1 MSSSLLIILL
11 VVVWLFVLAPM
22 LIRSRNPI
30 RRTGEA
36 LAQTR
41 TLYSGGSGRL
51 VPSRGPAAADPDQ
64 AEAED
69 SHFGLPSGAGATDAE
84 LLDTENWE
92 YLLEQTLRREAA
104 GRRGEAVRRAME
116 ERRNSVSGAD
126 TASEEIT
133 TEIPA
138 VVVSDDDEAA
148 EAVASVDERTAS
160 TVAAKIGSVEDR
172 TSEVRTADIRTET
185 ESERH
190 TPAAH
195 SPTSDAPTTS
205 NREAAESVR
214 PEVVDGELLERPATR
229 PAAEHTEVADH
240 DEDAAGIDAEAV
252 HLHRGRRRHS
262 EPEVEL
268 TDADL
273 NFAERRR
280 GRGAYDPMADRKAA
294 EQRAHARQRT
304 ALMLVGLAAIAV
316 ITALF
321 TVPAVWWFAG
331 GAVLLL
337 GAYLTYLR
345 RQVRLEESLRR
356 RRVERMRRARLGV
369 ESRED
374 DELSVVPPRL
384 RRPGAVVLETDDE
397 DPAFDVLDTF
407 DRDLDGDPGHHDG
420 RPTHREPLRRAV
432 G

>member
-30 RRTGEA
+30 RRTGDA

-51 VPSRGPAAADPDQ
+51 VPSRGRAAADPVQ
-64 AEAED
+64 AEDED
-69 SHFGLPSGAGATDAE
+69 SLFGLPSGAGATDAE
-84 LLDTENWE
+84 LLDTETWE
-92 YLLEQTLRREAA
+92 HLLEQTLRREAA

-116 ERRNSVSGAD
+116 ERLAAVAGDPA
-126 TASEEIT
+126 AEEVT
-133 TEIPA
+133 SEIPA
-138 VVVSDDDEAA
+138 VPVVDEHDPAR
-148 EAVASVDERTAS
+148 AVAGVDERSAS
-160 TVAAKIGSVEDR
+160 AVGARVGDLRSNGVGAAA
-172 TSEVRTADIRTET
+172 ADSDVSGAEADDET
-185 ESERH
+185 R
-190 TPAAH
+190 
-195 SPTSDAPTTS
+195 
-205 NREAAESVR
+205 R
-214 PEVVDGELLERPATR
+214 PVVVDGELVETTAGGRT
-229 PAAEHTEVADH
+229 AARTDH
-240 DEDAAGIDAEAV
+240 AEDAAGIDEEAV
-252 HLHRGRRRHS
+252 LTHRGRRRPA

-273 NFAERRR
+273 SFAERRR
-280 GRGAYDPMADRKAA
+280 GRGAYDPMADREAA

-304 ALMLVGLAAIAV
+304 VLILVALSVVTVIAA
-316 ITALF
+316 LL

-331 GAVLLL
+331 GSVLLL
-337 GAYLTYLR
+337 AAYLTYLR
-345 RQVRLEESLRR
+345 RQVKLEESLRR

-384 RRPGAVVLETDDE
+384 RRPGAVVLEIDDE

-407 DRDLDGDPGHHDG
+407 DDHLDSDPGHHD
-420 RPTHREPLRRAV
+420 HRRRQHAPLRRAV

>member
-30 RRTGEA
+30 RRTGDA

-51 VPSRGPAAADPDQ
+51 VPSRGRAAVDPVRVESD
-64 AEAED
+64 D
-69 SHFGLPSGAGATDAE
+69 SLFGLPSGAGATDAE
-84 LLDTENWE
+84 LLDMDTWE
-92 YLLEQTLRREAA
+92 HLLEQTLRRESV
-104 GRRGEAVRRAME
+104 GKRGEAVRRAME
-116 ERRNSVSGAD
+116 ERRDSAFGSASGDDSAPGRGPAED
-126 TASEEIT
+126 GATPEEIT

-138 VVVSDDDEAA
+138 VVVAA
-148 EAVASVDERTAS
+148 GVGAVDAGAVDAGQAE
-160 TVAAKIGSVEDR
+160 G
-172 TSEVRTADIRTET
+172 
-185 ESERH
+185 
-190 TPAAH
+190 
-195 SPTSDAPTTS
+195 
-205 NREAAESVR
+205 NRR
-214 PEVVDGELLERPATR
+214 PEVVDGELVERTPDRFSAR
-229 PAAEHTEVADH
+229 DDH
-240 DEDAAGIDAEAV
+240 AEDAAGIDAEAV
-252 HLHRGRRRHS
+252 HVHRGRRRPA

-273 NFAERRR
+273 DFAERRR
-280 GRGAYDPMADRKAA
+280 GRGAYDPMADREAA
-294 EQRAHARQRT
+294 EERAHARQRT
-304 ALMLVGLAAIAV
+304 ALILAGLSVVAV
-316 ITALF
+316 IAALL

-337 GAYLTYLR
+337 ASYLTYLR
-345 RQVRLEESLRR
+345 RQVRLEDSLRR

-384 RRPGAVVLETDDE
+384 RRPGAVVLEVDDE
-397 DPAFDVLDTF
+397 DPAFDMLDTF
-407 DRDLDGDPGHHDG
+407 EHDRGTGPGRNGQRHDQRPG
-420 RPTHREPLRRAV
+420 RHDQRAAHQDRRTAHRDPLRRAV

>member
-30 RRTGEA
+30 RRTGDA

-51 VPSRGPAAADPDQ
+51 VPSRGRAAADPVQ
-64 AEAED
+64 AEDED
-69 SHFGLPSGAGATDAE
+69 SLFGLPSGAGATDAE
-84 LLDTENWE
+84 LLDAETWE
-92 YLLEQTLRREAA
+92 HLLEQTLRREAA

-116 ERRNSVSGAD
+116 ERRAAVAGDPA
-126 TASEEIT
+126 AEEVT
-133 TEIPA
+133 SEIPA
-138 VVVSDDDEAA
+138 VPVVDEHDPAR
-148 EAVASVDERTAS
+148 AVAGVDERSAS
-160 TVAAKIGSVEDR
+160 AVGARVGDLRSNGVGAAA
-172 TSEVRTADIRTET
+172 ADSDVSGAEADDET
-185 ESERH
+185 R
-190 TPAAH
+190 
-195 SPTSDAPTTS
+195 
-205 NREAAESVR
+205 R
-214 PEVVDGELLERPATR
+214 PMVVDGELVEGT
-229 PAAEHTEVADH
+229 AAGRTAARTDH
-240 DEDAAGIDAEAV
+240 AEDAAGIDEEAV
-252 HLHRGRRRHS
+252 LTHRGRRRPA

-273 NFAERRR
+273 SFAERRR
-280 GRGAYDPMADRKAA
+280 GRGAYDPMADREAA

-304 ALMLVGLAAIAV
+304 ALILVALSVVTVIAA
-316 ITALF
+316 LL

-331 GAVLLL
+331 GSVLLL
-337 GAYLTYLR
+337 AAYLTYLR
-345 RQVRLEESLRR
+345 RQVKLEESLRR

-384 RRPGAVVLETDDE
+384 RRPGAVVLEIDDE

-407 DRDLDGDPGHHDG
+407 DDHLDSDPGHHE
-420 RPTHREPLRRAV
+420 HRRRQHAPLRRAV

>member
-30 RRTGEA
+30 RRTGDA

-51 VPSRGPAAADPDQ
+51 VPSRGRAAGSDPAQLD
-64 AEAED
+64 AED
-69 SHFGLPSGAGATDAE
+69 SIFGLPTGVGATDAE
-84 LLDTENWE
+84 LLDTETWE
-92 YLLEQTLRREAA
+92 HLLEQTLRREVA

-116 ERRNSVSGAD
+116 ERQAASSVGEQSA
-126 TASEEIT
+126 EEIT

-138 VVVSDDDEAA
+138 VVVADDAGSVHAVSSDDA
-148 EAVASVDERTAS
+148 RTAS
-160 TVAAKIGSVEDR
+160 AVAAETTVAGGEGSG
-172 TSEVRTADIRTET
+172 TAGRVDDSR
-185 ESERH
+185 
-190 TPAAH
+190 
-195 SPTSDAPTTS
+195 
-205 NREAAESVR
+205 R
-214 PEVVDGELLERPATR
+214 PVVVDGELVERPAGAR
-229 PAAEHTEVADH
+229 GDAGSVHA
-240 DEDAAGIDAEAV
+240 EDAAGIDEEAV
-252 HLHRGRRRHS
+252 LVHRGRRRHA

-273 NFAERRR
+273 VFAERRR
-280 GRGAYDPMADRKAA
+280 GRGAYDPMADREAA
-294 EQRAHARQRT
+294 EHRAHARQRT
-304 ALMLVGLAAIAV
+304 ALMLVGLSVVAV
-316 ITALF
+316 IAALL
-321 TVPAVWWFAG
+321 TTSAVWWFAG

-337 GAYLTYLR
+337 TAYLTYLR

-384 RRPGAVVLETDDE
+384 RRPGAVVLEVDDE
-397 DPAFDVLDTF
+397 DPAFDVLDSY
-407 DRDLDGDPGHHDG
+407 DRDLDTDPGHHDY
-420 RPTHREPLRRAV
+420 RHHREPLRRAV

>member
-30 RRTGEA
+30 RRTGDA

-51 VPSRGPAAADPDQ
+51 VPSRGRASGDPVRVESD
-64 AEAED
+64 E
-69 SHFGLPSGAGATDAE
+69 SLFGLPSGAGATDAE
-84 LLDTENWE
+84 LLDTDTWE
-92 YLLEQTLRREAA
+92 HLLEQTLRREAA
-104 GRRGEAVRRAME
+104 GRRGDAVRRVME
-116 ERRNSVSGAD
+116 ERQHSEFGHAGSGDDA
-126 TASEEIT
+126 AAEEVT

-138 VVVSDDDEAA
+138 VVVAA
-148 EAVASVDERTAS
+148 DAVAATSVGAATGTDSSA
-160 TVAAKIGSVEDR
+160 VAAGVGSVE
-172 TSEVRTADIRTET
+172 
-185 ESERH
+185 ESR
-190 TPAAH
+190 
-195 SPTSDAPTTS
+195 
-205 NREAAESVR
+205 R
-214 PEVVDGELLERPATR
+214 PNVVDGELVETPEGDRTSAR
-229 PAAEHTEVADH
+229 ADH
-240 DEDAAGIDAEAV
+240 AEDAAGIDAEAV
-252 HLHRGRRRHS
+252 LVHRGRRRPA

-273 NFAERRR
+273 DFAERRR
-280 GRGAYDPMADRKAA
+280 GRGAYDPMADRQAA

-304 ALMLVGLAAIAV
+304 ALILVALAVVAV
-316 ITALF
+316 VAALL

-337 GAYLTYLR
+337 SSYLTYLR

-384 RRPGAVVLETDDE
+384 RRPGAVVLEVDDE
-397 DPAFDVLDTF
+397 DPAFDMLDSF
-407 DRDLDGDPGHHDG
+407 DREQDSDPGRHQHGAG
-420 RPTHREPLRRAV
+420 RRTAHREPLRRAV

>member
-30 RRTGEA
+30 RRTGDA

-51 VPSRGPAAADPDQ
+51 VPSRGRAAADPVQ
-64 AEAED
+64 VEVED
-69 SHFGLPSGAGATDAE
+69 SLFGLPTGSGATDAE
-84 LLDTENWE
+84 LLDTETWE
-92 YLLEQTLRREAA
+92 HLLEQTLRREAA

-116 ERRNSVSGAD
+116 ERRSAASHGD
-126 TASEEIT
+126 RASEEVT

-138 VVVSDDDEAA
+138 VVVSEDEEAA

-160 TVAAKIGSVEDR
+160 AVA
-172 TSEVRTADIRTET
+172 TEVRTADVRSAGVRTVAGAGIVEDLET
-185 ESERH
+185 
-190 TPAAH
+190 
-195 SPTSDAPTTS
+195 
-205 NREAAESVR
+205 AESAR
-214 PEVVDGELLERPATR
+214 PEVVDGELLERPAAR
-229 PAAEHTEVADH
+229 PAAAHAEHE
-240 DEDAAGIDAEAV
+240 EDAAGIDAEAV
-252 HLHRGRRRHS
+252 HLHRGRRRAA

-273 NFAERRR
+273 DFAERRR
-280 GRGAYDPMADRKAA
+280 GRGAYDPMADRQAA

-304 ALMLVGLAAIAV
+304 ALILVGLSVVAV
-316 ITALF
+316 IAALL

-331 GAVLLL
+331 GTVMLLA
-337 GAYLTYLR
+337 AYLTYLR

-356 RRVERMRRARLGV
+356 RRIERMRRARLGV

-384 RRPGAVVLETDDE
+384 RRPGAVVLEIDDE

-407 DRDLDGDPGHHDG
+407 DRDLDAGPGHHD
-420 RPTHREPLRRAV
+420 RQQPHREPLRRAV

>member
-30 RRTGEA
+30 RRTGDA

-51 VPSRGPAAADPDQ
+51 VPSRGRAAADPVQ
-64 AEAED
+64 AEPEE
-69 SHFGLPSGAGATDAE
+69 SLFGLPSGSGATDAE
-84 LLDTENWE
+84 LLDTETWGH
-92 YLLEQTLRREAA
+92 LLEQTLRREAA

-116 ERRNSVSGAD
+116 ERRSAASAGD
-126 TASEEIT
+126 QASEEVT
-133 TEIPA
+133 AEIPA
-138 VVVSDDDEAA
+138 VVESGEREAA
-148 EAVASVDERTAS
+148 EAVAAVDERTAS
-160 TVAAKIGSVEDR
+160 TVAAEVEAD
-172 TSEVRTADIRTET
+172 TADP
-185 ESERH
+185 ER
-190 TPAAH
+190 PQ
-195 SPTSDAPTTS
+195 
-205 NREAAESVR
+205 
-214 PEVVDGELLERPATR
+214 VVDGELLERPAAR
-229 PAAEHTEVADH
+229 PAEAEH

-252 HLHRGRRRHS
+252 RLHRGRRRAA

-273 NFAERRR
+273 DFAERRR
-280 GRGAYDPMADRKAA
+280 GRGAYDPMADREAA

-304 ALMLVGLAAIAV
+304 ALILVGLSV
-316 ITALF
+316 VSVVVALL

-337 GAYLTYLR
+337 AAYLTYLR

-356 RRVERMRRARLGV
+356 RRIERMRRARLGV

-384 RRPGAVVLETDDE
+384 RRPGAVVLEIDDE
-397 DPAFDVLDTF
+397 DPAFDVLDTY
-407 DRDLDGDPGHHDG
+407 DRDLDSGPDRHD
-420 RPTHREPLRRAV
+420 RRQPHREPLRRAV

>member
-30 RRTGEA
+30 RRTGDA

-51 VPSRGPAAADPDQ
+51 VPSRGRAAADPVQ
-64 AEAED
+64 AEDED
-69 SHFGLPSGAGATDAE
+69 SLFGLPSGAGATDAE
-84 LLDTENWE
+84 LLDTETWE
-92 YLLEQTLRREAA
+92 HLLEQTLRREAA

-116 ERRNSVSGAD
+116 ERRAAVAGDPA
-126 TASEEIT
+126 AEEVT
-133 TEIPA
+133 SEIPA
-138 VVVSDDDEAA
+138 VPGVDEHDPAR
-148 EAVASVDERTAS
+148 AVAGVDERSAS
-160 TVAAKIGSVEDR
+160 AVGARVGDLRSGGGAASGVGAAA
-172 TSEVRTADIRTET
+172 AD
-185 ESERH
+185 
-190 TPAAH
+190 
-195 SPTSDAPTTS
+195 SDVSGA
-205 NREAAESVR
+205 EADDEIPQAV
-214 PEVVDGELLERPATR
+214 VVDGELVEGTAGERT
-229 PAAEHTEVADH
+229 AARTDH
-240 DEDAAGIDAEAV
+240 AEDAAGIDEEAV
-252 HLHRGRRRHS
+252 LTHRGRRRPA

-273 NFAERRR
+273 SFAERRR
-280 GRGAYDPMADRKAA
+280 GRGAYDPMADREAA

-304 ALMLVGLAAIAV
+304 ALILVALSVVTVIAA
-316 ITALF
+316 LL

-331 GAVLLL
+331 GSVLLL
-337 GAYLTYLR
+337 AAYLTYLR
-345 RQVRLEESLRR
+345 RQVKLEESLRR

-384 RRPGAVVLETDDE
+384 RRPGAVVLEIDDE

-407 DRDLDGDPGHHDG
+407 DDHLDSDPGHHD
-420 RPTHREPLRRAV
+420 HRRRQHAPLRRAV

>member
-30 RRTGEA
+30 RRTGDA

-51 VPSRGPAAADPDQ
+51 VPSRGRAAADPVQ
-64 AEAED
+64 AEPEE
-69 SHFGLPSGAGATDAE
+69 SLFGLPSGSGATDAE
-84 LLDTENWE
+84 LLDTETWGH
-92 YLLEQTLRREAA
+92 LLEQTLRREAA

-116 ERRNSVSGAD
+116 ERRSAASAGD
-126 TASEEIT
+126 QASEEIT
-133 TEIPA
+133 AEIPA
-138 VVVSDDDEAA
+138 VVESGEREAA
-148 EAVASVDERTAS
+148 EAVAAVDERTAS
-160 TVAAKIGSVEDR
+160 TVAAEVEAD
-172 TSEVRTADIRTET
+172 TADP
-185 ESERH
+185 ER
-190 TPAAH
+190 PQ
-195 SPTSDAPTTS
+195 
-205 NREAAESVR
+205 
-214 PEVVDGELLERPATR
+214 VVDGELLERPAAR
-229 PAAEHTEVADH
+229 PAEAEH

-252 HLHRGRRRHS
+252 RLHRGRRRAA

-273 NFAERRR
+273 DFAERRR
-280 GRGAYDPMADRKAA
+280 GRGAYDPMADREAA

-304 ALMLVGLAAIAV
+304 ALILVGLSV
-316 ITALF
+316 VSVVVALL

-337 GAYLTYLR
+337 AAYLTYLR
-345 RQVRLEESLRR
+345 RQVRLEERLRR
-356 RRVERMRRARLGV
+356 RRIERMRRARLGV

-384 RRPGAVVLETDDE
+384 RRPGAVVLEIDDE
-397 DPAFDVLDTF
+397 DPAFDVLDTY
-407 DRDLDGDPGHHDG
+407 DRDLDSGPDRHD
-420 RPTHREPLRRAV
+420 RRQPHREPLRRAV

>member
-30 RRTGEA
+30 RRTGDA

-51 VPSRGPAAADPDQ
+51 VPSRGRAAADPVQ
-64 AEAED
+64 AEDED
-69 SHFGLPSGAGATDAE
+69 SLFGLPSGAGATDAE
-84 LLDTENWE
+84 LLDTETWE
-92 YLLEQTLRREAA
+92 HLLEQTLRREAA

-116 ERRNSVSGAD
+116 ERRAAVAGDPA
-126 TASEEIT
+126 AEEVT
-133 TEIPA
+133 SEIPA
-138 VVVSDDDEAA
+138 ITVADEQDPVR
-148 EAVASVDERTAS
+148 AVASVDERSAS
-160 TVAAKIGSVEDR
+160 AVGARVGDLRSGGGAASGVGAAAADSDVSGAVADDEM
-172 TSEVRTADIRTET
+172 
-185 ESERH
+185 RH
-190 TPAAH
+190 A
-195 SPTSDAPTTS
+195 
-205 NREAAESVR
+205 V
-214 PEVVDGELLERPATR
+214 VVDGELVEGTAGERT
-229 PAAEHTEVADH
+229 AARTDH
-240 DEDAAGIDAEAV
+240 AEDAAGIDEEAV
-252 HLHRGRRRHS
+252 LTHRGRRRPA

-273 NFAERRR
+273 SFAERRR
-280 GRGAYDPMADRKAA
+280 GRGAYDPMADREAA

-304 ALMLVGLAAIAV
+304 ALILVALSVVTVIAA
-316 ITALF
+316 LL

-331 GAVLLL
+331 GSALLL
-337 GAYLTYLR
+337 AAYLTYLR
-345 RQVRLEESLRR
+345 RQVKLEESLRR

-384 RRPGAVVLETDDE
+384 RRPGAVVLEIDDE

-407 DRDLDGDPGHHDG
+407 DDHLDSDPGHHD
-420 RPTHREPLRRAV
+420 HRRRQHVPLRRAV

>member
-30 RRTGEA
+30 RRTGDA

-41 TLYSGGSGRL
+41 TLYSGGSGQL
-51 VPSRGPAAADPDQ
+51 VPSRGRAAADPVQ
-64 AEAED
+64 AEDED
-69 SHFGLPSGAGATDAE
+69 SLFGLPSGAGATDAE
-84 LLDTENWE
+84 LLDTETWE
-92 YLLEQTLRREAA
+92 HLLEQTLRREAA

-116 ERRNSVSGAD
+116 ERLAAVAGDPA
-126 TASEEIT
+126 AEEVT
-133 TEIPA
+133 SEIPA
-138 VVVSDDDEAA
+138 VPVVDEHDPAR
-148 EAVASVDERTAS
+148 AVAGVDERSAS
-160 TVAAKIGSVEDR
+160 AVGARVGDLRSNGVGAAA
-172 TSEVRTADIRTET
+172 ADSDVSGAEADDET
-185 ESERH
+185 R
-190 TPAAH
+190 
-195 SPTSDAPTTS
+195 
-205 NREAAESVR
+205 R
-214 PEVVDGELLERPATR
+214 PVVVDGELVEGTAGGRT
-229 PAAEHTEVADH
+229 AARTDH
-240 DEDAAGIDAEAV
+240 AEDAAGIDEEAV
-252 HLHRGRRRHS
+252 LTHRGRRRPA

-273 NFAERRR
+273 SFAERRR
-280 GRGAYDPMADRKAA
+280 GRGAYDPMADREAA

-304 ALMLVGLAAIAV
+304 ALILVALSVVTVIAA
-316 ITALF
+316 LL

-331 GAVLLL
+331 GSVLLL
-337 GAYLTYLR
+337 AAYLTYLR
-345 RQVRLEESLRR
+345 RQVKLEESLRR

-384 RRPGAVVLETDDE
+384 RRPGAVVLEIDDE

-407 DRDLDGDPGHHDG
+407 DDHLDSDPGHHD
-420 RPTHREPLRRAV
+420 HRRRQHAPLRRAV

>member
-51 VPSRGPAAADPDQ
+51 VPKRGAPAADPAQ
-64 AEAED
+64 VETGQ
-69 SHFGLPSGAGATDAE
+69 SVFGLPTGTGATDAE
-84 LLDTENWE
+84 LLDTETWE
-92 YLLEQTLRREAA
+92 HQLEQTLRRETA

-116 ERRNSVSGAD
+116 ERRHAASGGDSA
-126 TASEEIT
+126 AEEIT
-133 TEIPA
+133 TEIPP
-138 VVVSDDDEAA
+138 VVVVDDKADEAA
-148 EAVASVDERTAS
+148 ARTDGRVDQAGRTEHAKAEAEAGDEAADGRERVDAG
-160 TVAAKIGSVEDR
+160 ASVED
-172 TSEVRTADIRTET
+172 
-185 ESERH
+185 
-190 TPAAH
+190 
-195 SPTSDAPTTS
+195 
-205 NREAAESVR
+205 ESVDHTDG
-214 PEVVDGELLERPATR
+214 PVVVDGELVERSSGARGLQPNVN
-229 PAAEHTEVADH
+229 AEHA
-240 DEDAAGIDAEAV
+240 EDAAGIDEEAALV
-252 HLHRGRRRHS
+252 HRGRRRTV

-273 NFAERRR
+273 DFAERRR
-280 GRGAYDPMADRKAA
+280 GRGAYDPMADRVAA

-304 ALMLVGLAAIAV
+304 ALILLGLSLVAVFAAV
-316 ITALF
+316 L

-331 GAVLLL
+331 GTVLLL
-337 GAYLTYLR
+337 AAYLTYLR
-345 RQVRLEESLRR
+345 RQVRLEDSLRR

-384 RRPGAVVLETDDE
+384 RRPGAVVLEIDDE
-397 DPAFDVLDTF
+397 DPAFDMLDTY
-407 DRDLDGDPGHHDG
+407 DRDLDTDPGHHDR
-420 RPTHREPLRRAV
+420 RPAHREPLRRAV

>member
-30 RRTGEA
+30 RRTGDA

-51 VPSRGPAAADPDQ
+51 VPSRGRAAADPVQ
-64 AEAED
+64 AEPEE
-69 SHFGLPSGAGATDAE
+69 SLFGLPSGSGATDAE
-84 LLDTENWE
+84 LLDTETWGH
-92 YLLEQTLRREAA
+92 LLEQTLRREAA

-116 ERRNSVSGAD
+116 ERRSAASAGD
-126 TASEEIT
+126 QASEEIT
-133 TEIPA
+133 AEIPA
-138 VVVSDDDEAA
+138 VVESGEREAA
-148 EAVASVDERTAS
+148 EAVAAVDERTAS
-160 TVAAKIGSVEDR
+160 TVAAEVEAD
-172 TSEVRTADIRTET
+172 TADP
-185 ESERH
+185 ER
-190 TPAAH
+190 P
-195 SPTSDAPTTS
+195 P
-205 NREAAESVR
+205 
-214 PEVVDGELLERPATR
+214 VVDGELLERPAAR
-229 PAAEHTEVADH
+229 PAEAEH

-252 HLHRGRRRHS
+252 RLHRGRRRAA

-273 NFAERRR
+273 DFAERRR
-280 GRGAYDPMADRKAA
+280 GRGAYDPMADREAA

-304 ALMLVGLAAIAV
+304 ALILVGLSV
-316 ITALF
+316 VSVVVALL

-337 GAYLTYLR
+337 AAYLTYLR

-356 RRVERMRRARLGV
+356 RRIERMRRARLGV

-384 RRPGAVVLETDDE
+384 RRPGAVVLEIDDE
-397 DPAFDVLDTF
+397 DPAFDVLDTY
-407 DRDLDGDPGHHDG
+407 DRDLDSGPDRHD
-420 RPTHREPLRRAV
+420 RRQPHREPLRRAV

>member
-30 RRTGEA
+30 RRTGDA
-36 LAQTR
+36 LAETR

-51 VPSRGPAAADPDQ
+51 VPSRGRASADPIRV
-64 AEAED
+64 ESEE
-69 SHFGLPSGAGATDAE
+69 SLFGLPSGAGATDAE
-84 LLDTENWE
+84 LLDTDTWE
-92 YLLEQTLRREAA
+92 HLLEQTLRREAA
-104 GRRGEAVRRAME
+104 GRRGEAVRQVME
-116 ERRNSVSGAD
+116 ERRYPGAGHAGSAD
-126 TASEEIT
+126 DPAAEEVT

-138 VVVSDDDEAA
+138 VVVADGAESTRTVGTVTVDSDAA
-148 EAVASVDERTAS
+148 F
-160 TVAAKIGSVEDR
+160 AAGDGSGVGSVE
-172 TSEVRTADIRTET
+172 EIR
-185 ESERH
+185 
-190 TPAAH
+190 
-195 SPTSDAPTTS
+195 
-205 NREAAESVR
+205 R
-214 PEVVDGELLERPATR
+214 PNVVDGELVETPAGDRTTR
-229 PAAEHTEVADH
+229 ADH
-240 DEDAAGIDAEAV
+240 AEDAAGIDAEAV
-252 HLHRGRRRHS
+252 LVHRGRRRHA

-273 NFAERRR
+273 DFAERRR
-280 GRGAYDPMADRKAA
+280 GRGAYDPMADRQAA

-304 ALMLVGLAAIAV
+304 AIILVALAVVAV
-316 ITALF
+316 VAALL

-337 GAYLTYLR
+337 ASYLTYLR

-384 RRPGAVVLETDDE
+384 RRPGAVVLEVDDE
-397 DPAFDVLDTF
+397 DPAFDMLDTV
-407 DRDLDGDPGHHDG
+407 DREQDTDPGRQQRG
-420 RPTHREPLRRAV
+420 PGQRTAHREPLRRAV

>member
-30 RRTGEA
+30 RRTGDA

-51 VPSRGPAAADPDQ
+51 VPSRGRAATDPVQ
-64 AEAED
+64 VEAEE
-69 SHFGLPSGAGATDAE
+69 SLFGLPSGAGSTDAE
-84 LLDTENWE
+84 LLDTETWE
-92 YLLEQTLRREAA
+92 HLLEQTLRREAA

-116 ERRNSVSGAD
+116 ERRTAVSGGDVA
-126 TASEEIT
+126 AEEIT
-133 TEIPA
+133 TEIP
-138 VVVSDDDEAA
+138 VIVVSDDEAVVREATPAAGAAA
-148 EAVASVDERTAS
+148 EA
-160 TVAAKIGSVEDR
+160 GQ
-172 TSEVRTADIRTET
+172 
-185 ESERH
+185 
-190 TPAAH
+190 
-195 SPTSDAPTTS
+195 
-205 NREAAESVR
+205 
-214 PEVVDGELLERPATR
+214 PEVVDGELVERPARR
-229 PAAEHTEVADH
+229 PAEADADH

-273 NFAERRR
+273 DFAERRR
-280 GRGAYDPMADRKAA
+280 GRGAYDPMADRQAA

-304 ALMLVGLAAIAV
+304 ALILVGLSVVAVFAA
-316 ITALF
+316 LL
-321 TVPAVWWFAG
+321 TVPAMWWFAG

-337 GAYLTYLR
+337 TAYLTYLR

-384 RRPGAVVLETDDE
+384 RRPGAVVLEIDDE
-397 DPAFDVLDTF
+397 DPAFDM
-407 DRDLDGDPGHHDG
+407 LDGYDERVGSDPGHRDH
-420 RPTHREPLRRAV
+420 RSSRREPLRRAV

>member
-30 RRTGEA
+30 RRTGDA

-51 VPSRGPAAADPDQ
+51 VPSRGRASGDPVRV
-64 AEAED
+64 ESEETL
-69 SHFGLPSGAGATDAE
+69 FGLPSGSGATDAE
-84 LLDTENWE
+84 LLDTDTWGH
-92 YLLEQTLRREAA
+92 LLEQTLRREAA
-104 GRRGEAVRRAME
+104 GRRGEAVRRVME
-116 ERRNSVSGAD
+116 ERRNPGTGHPGSGDAASGDD
-126 TASEEIT
+126 TTAEEVT

-138 VVVSDDDEAA
+138 VVVADRSGTAA
-148 EAVASVDERTAS
+148 SAGVGATHVATGGAAVVGQVDETR
-160 TVAAKIGSVEDR
+160 
-172 TSEVRTADIRTET
+172 
-185 ESERH
+185 
-190 TPAAH
+190 
-195 SPTSDAPTTS
+195 
-205 NREAAESVR
+205 R
-214 PEVVDGELLERPATR
+214 PNVVDGELVETPAGERTSSR
-229 PAAEHTEVADH
+229 ADH
-240 DEDAAGIDAEAV
+240 AEDAAGIDAEAV
-252 HLHRGRRRHS
+252 LVHRGRRRPA

-273 NFAERRR
+273 DFAERRR
-280 GRGAYDPMADRKAA
+280 GRGAYDPMADRQAA

-304 ALMLVGLAAIAV
+304 ALILVALAVVAV
-316 ITALF
+316 IAALV

-337 GAYLTYLR
+337 ASYMTYLR

-384 RRPGAVVLETDDE
+384 RRPGAVVLEVDDE
-397 DPAFDVLDTF
+397 DPAFDMLDTF
-407 DRDLDGDPGHHDG
+407 DLEQETDPGRRTH
-420 RPTHREPLRRAV
+420 RPDHRTAHREPLRRAV

>member
-30 RRTGEA
+30 RRTGDA

-51 VPSRGPAAADPDQ
+51 VPSRGRASGDPVR
-64 AEAED
+64 AETEETL
-69 SHFGLPSGAGATDAE
+69 FGLPSGAGATDAE
-84 LLDTENWE
+84 LLDPDTWGH
-92 YLLEQTLRREAA
+92 LLEQTLRREAA
-104 GRRGEAVRRAME
+104 GRRGEAVRRVME
-116 ERRNSVSGAD
+116 ERRHQRAGRTVSGD
-126 TASEEIT
+126 DSTAEEVT

-138 VVVSDDDEAA
+138 VVVDDLPE
-148 EAVASVDERTAS
+148 TATGRSGES
-160 TVAAKIGSVEDR
+160 T
-172 TSEVRTADIRTET
+172 
-185 ESERH
+185 
-190 TPAAH
+190 
-195 SPTSDAPTTS
+195 
-205 NREAAESVR
+205 
-214 PEVVDGELLERPATR
+214 VVDGELVEAPAGGRTASR
-229 PAAEHTEVADH
+229 VDH

-252 HLHRGRRRHS
+252 LVHRGRRRPV

-273 NFAERRR
+273 DFAERRR
-280 GRGAYDPMADRKAA
+280 GRGAYDPMADRQAA

-304 ALMLVGLAAIAV
+304 ALILVALAAVAV
-316 ITALF
+316 VAALV

-331 GAVLLL
+331 GSVLLL
-337 GAYLTYLR
+337 AAYLTYLR

-374 DELSVVPPRL
+374 DELSIVPPRL
-384 RRPGAVVLETDDE
+384 RRPGAVVLEVDDE
-397 DPAFDVLDTF
+397 DPAFDMLDTF
-407 DRDLDGDPGHHDG
+407 DQVQETDPGR
-420 RPTHREPLRRAV
+420 RPQGPDHRTAHREPLRRAV

>member
-30 RRTGEA
+30 RRTGDA

-51 VPSRGPAAADPDQ
+51 VPSRGRAAADPVQ
-64 AEAED
+64 AEPEE
-69 SHFGLPSGAGATDAE
+69 SLFGLPSGSGATDAE
-84 LLDTENWE
+84 LLDTETWGH
-92 YLLEQTLRREAA
+92 LLEQTLRREAA

-116 ERRNSVSGAD
+116 ERRSAASAGD
-126 TASEEIT
+126 QASEEIT
-133 TEIPA
+133 AEIPA
-138 VVVSDDDEAA
+138 VVETGEREAA
-148 EAVASVDERTAS
+148 EAVAAVDERTAS
-160 TVAAKIGSVEDR
+160 TVAAEVE
-172 TSEVRTADIRTET
+172 AD
-185 ESERH
+185 
-190 TPAAH
+190 
-195 SPTSDAPTTS
+195 TSDP
-205 NREAAESVR
+205 ER
-214 PEVVDGELLERPATR
+214 PQVVDGELLERPAAR
-229 PAAEHTEVADH
+229 PAEAEH

-252 HLHRGRRRHS
+252 RLHRGRRRAA

-273 NFAERRR
+273 DFAERRR
-280 GRGAYDPMADRKAA
+280 GRGAYDPMADREAA

-304 ALMLVGLAAIAV
+304 ALILVGLSV
-316 ITALF
+316 VSVVVALL

-337 GAYLTYLR
+337 AAYLTYLR

-356 RRVERMRRARLGV
+356 RRIERMRRARLGV

-384 RRPGAVVLETDDE
+384 RRPGAVVLEIDDE
-397 DPAFDVLDTF
+397 DPAFDVLDTY
-407 DRDLDGDPGHHDG
+407 DRDLDSGPDRHD
-420 RPTHREPLRRAV
+420 RRQPHREPLRRAV

>member
-30 RRTGEA
+30 RRTGDA

-51 VPSRGPAAADPDQ
+51 VPSRGRAAADPARGEPD
-64 AEAED
+64 E
-69 SHFGLPSGAGATDAE
+69 SLFGLPSGMGATDAE
-84 LLDTENWE
+84 LLDVETWE
-92 YLLEQTLRREAA
+92 DTLEKTLRREAV
-104 GRRGEAVRRAME
+104 GKRGEAVRRVLE
-116 ERRNSVSGAD
+116 ERSQDERRSEVVAGG
-126 TASEEIT
+126 TAVVAGGTSSEEIT

-138 VVVSDDDEAA
+138 VVVADDAESTRAVAAVSERTAAAVATAVGSVDRSDDD
-148 EAVASVDERTAS
+148 
-160 TVAAKIGSVEDR
+160 
-172 TSEVRTADIRTET
+172 
-185 ESERH
+185 
-190 TPAAH
+190 
-195 SPTSDAPTTS
+195 SP
-205 NREAAESVR
+205 
-214 PEVVDGELLERPATR
+214 VVMDGELVEQPASRSRTAQ
-229 PAAEHTEVADH
+229 AAHA
-240 DEDAAGIDAEAV
+240 EDAAGIDKEAV
-252 HLHRGRRRHS
+252 LVHRGRRRHAES
-262 EPEVEL
+262 EMEL

-273 NFAERRR
+273 VFAERRR

-304 ALMLVGLAAIAV
+304 ALILVAVTVVAV
-316 ITALF
+316 IAALL
-321 TVPAVWWFAG
+321 TTPAVWWFAG
-331 GAVLLL
+331 GATLLL
-337 GAYLTYLR
+337 AAFLTYLR

-384 RRPGAVVLETDDE
+384 RRPGAVVLEVDDE
-397 DPAFDVLDTF
+397 DPAFDMLDTY
-407 DRDLDGDPGHHDG
+407 DDELDTDPGHNG
-420 RPTHREPLRRAV
+420 RHLHHHEPLRRAV

>member
-30 RRTGEA
+30 RRTGDA

-51 VPSRGPAAADPDQ
+51 VPSRGRAAADPVQ
-64 AEAED
+64 AEPEE
-69 SHFGLPSGAGATDAE
+69 SLFGLPSGSGATDAE
-84 LLDTENWE
+84 LLDTETWGH
-92 YLLEQTLRREAA
+92 LLEQTLRREAA

-116 ERRNSVSGAD
+116 ERRSAASAGD
-126 TASEEIT
+126 QASEEIT
-133 TEIPA
+133 AEIPA
-138 VVVSDDDEAA
+138 VVESGEREAA
-148 EAVASVDERTAS
+148 EAVAAVDERTAS
-160 TVAAKIGSVEDR
+160 TVAAEVE
-172 TSEVRTADIRTET
+172 AD
-185 ESERH
+185 
-190 TPAAH
+190 
-195 SPTSDAPTTS
+195 TSDP
-205 NREAAESVR
+205 ER
-214 PEVVDGELLERPATR
+214 PQVVDGELLERPAAR
-229 PAAEHTEVADH
+229 PAEAAH

-252 HLHRGRRRHS
+252 RLHRGRRRAA

-273 NFAERRR
+273 DFAERRR
-280 GRGAYDPMADRKAA
+280 GRGAYDPMADREAA

-304 ALMLVGLAAIAV
+304 ALILVGLSV
-316 ITALF
+316 VSVVVALL

-337 GAYLTYLR
+337 AAYLTYLR

-356 RRVERMRRARLGV
+356 RRIERMRRARLGV

-384 RRPGAVVLETDDE
+384 RRPGAVVLEIDDE
-397 DPAFDVLDTF
+397 DPAFDVLDTY
-407 DRDLDGDPGHHDG
+407 DRDLDSGPDRHD
-420 RPTHREPLRRAV
+420 RRQPHREPLRRAV

>member
-30 RRTGEA
+30 RRTGDA
-36 LAQTR
+36 LAETR

-51 VPSRGPAAADPDQ
+51 VPSRGRAAADPVQ
-64 AEAED
+64 VEAEE
-69 SHFGLPSGAGATDAE
+69 SLFGLPSGVGATDAE
-84 LLDTENWE
+84 LLDTETWE
-92 YLLEQTLRREAA
+92 HMLEQTLRRDAA

-116 ERRNSVSGAD
+116 ERRVAASSGDVS
-126 TASEEIT
+126 SEEIT
-133 TEIPA
+133 AEIPA
-138 VVVSDDDEAA
+138 VVASGDESDSVSAQ
-148 EAVASVDERTAS
+148 SRGERTAPTGAASASASAS
-160 TVAAKIGSVEDR
+160 T
-172 TSEVRTADIRTET
+172 VRTAE
-185 ESERH
+185 
-190 TPAAH
+190 PAD
-195 SPTSDAPTTS
+195 TV
-205 NREAAESVR
+205 EASR
-214 PEVVDGELLERPATR
+214 PEVVDGELLERPAPS
-229 PAAEHTEVADH
+229 PAAAHADH
-240 DEDAAGIDAEAV
+240 DEDAASIDAEAV
-252 HLHRGRRRHS
+252 HLHRGRRRHI

-273 NFAERRR
+273 SFAERRR
-280 GRGAYDPMADRKAA
+280 GRGAYDPMADREAA
-294 EQRAHARQRT
+294 QQRAHARQRT
-304 ALMLVGLAAIAV
+304 ALILVALSVVTVIAA
-316 ITALF
+316 LL

-337 GAYLTYLR
+337 TAYLTYLR

-374 DELSVVPPRL
+374 DELSIVPPRL
-384 RRPGAVVLETDDE
+384 RRPGAVVLEIDDE

-407 DRDLDGDPGHHDG
+407 DQYQESDPGHRDD
-420 RPTHREPLRRAV
+420 RPVRREPLRRAV

>member
-30 RRTGEA
+30 RRTGDA

-51 VPSRGPAAADPDQ
+51 VPSRGRAAADPVQ
-64 AEAED
+64 AEREE
-69 SHFGLPSGAGATDAE
+69 SLFGLPSGSGATDVE
-84 LLDTENWE
+84 LLDTETWE
-92 YLLEQTLRREAA
+92 HLLEQTLRREAA

-116 ERRNSVSGAD
+116 ERRSAASRGD
-126 TASEEIT
+126 QASEEIT
-133 TEIPA
+133 AELPA
-138 VVVSDDDEAA
+138 VVESGEAVES

-160 TVAAKIGSVEDR
+160 TVATEVDADVARAAEGRGARGRVAEDVDSVDAAD
-172 TSEVRTADIRTET
+172 TAD
-185 ESERH
+185 SER
-190 TPAAH
+190 PQ
-195 SPTSDAPTTS
+195 
-205 NREAAESVR
+205 
-214 PEVVDGELLERPATR
+214 VVDGELLERPAAR
-229 PAAEHTEVADH
+229 PAEADH

-252 HLHRGRRRHS
+252 RLHRGRRRVA

-273 NFAERRR
+273 DFAERRR
-280 GRGAYDPMADRKAA
+280 GRGAYDPMADRAAA

-304 ALMLVGLAAIAV
+304 ALILVGLSVVAV
-316 ITALF
+316 IAALL

-331 GAVLLL
+331 GAVMLLA
-337 GAYLTYLR
+337 AYLTYLR

-356 RRVERMRRARLGV
+356 RRIERMRRARLGV

-384 RRPGAVVLETDDE
+384 RRPGAVVLEIDDE

-407 DRDLDGDPGHHDG
+407 DRDLDAGPDRHD
-420 RPTHREPLRRAV
+420 RRQPHREPLRRAV

>member
-30 RRTGEA
+30 RRTGDA

-51 VPSRGPAAADPDQ
+51 VPSRGRASGDPVRV
-64 AEAED
+64 ESEETL
-69 SHFGLPSGAGATDAE
+69 FGLPSGSGATDAE
-84 LLDTENWE
+84 LLDTDTWGH
-92 YLLEQTLRREAA
+92 LLEQTLRREAA
-104 GRRGEAVRRAME
+104 GRRGEAVRRVME
-116 ERRNSVSGAD
+116 ERRNPGTGHPGSGG
-126 TASEEIT
+126 TASGDDTSPEEVT

-138 VVVSDDDEAA
+138 VVVADRSESAASDGPGATDGAA
-148 EAVASVDERTAS
+148 GVISVDEAR
-160 TVAAKIGSVEDR
+160 
-172 TSEVRTADIRTET
+172 
-185 ESERH
+185 
-190 TPAAH
+190 
-195 SPTSDAPTTS
+195 
-205 NREAAESVR
+205 R
-214 PEVVDGELLERPATR
+214 PNVVDGELVETPAGERTSSR
-229 PAAEHTEVADH
+229 ADH
-240 DEDAAGIDAEAV
+240 AEDAAGIDAEAV
-252 HLHRGRRRHS
+252 LVHRGRRRPA

-273 NFAERRR
+273 DFAERRR
-280 GRGAYDPMADRKAA
+280 GRGAYDPMADRQAA

-304 ALMLVGLAAIAV
+304 ALILVALAVVAV
-316 ITALF
+316 IAALV

-337 GAYLTYLR
+337 ASYMTYLR

-384 RRPGAVVLETDDE
+384 RRPGAVVLEVDDE
-397 DPAFDVLDTF
+397 DPAFDMLDTF
-407 DRDLDGDPGHHDG
+407 DLEQETDPGRQPH
-420 RPTHREPLRRAV
+420 RPDHRTAHREPLRRAV

>member
-30 RRTGEA
+30 RRTGDA

-51 VPSRGPAAADPDQ
+51 VPSRGRPAAEPGHL
-64 AEAED
+64 EAEQTV
-69 SHFGLPSGAGATDAE
+69 FGLPTGAGATDAE
-84 LLDTENWE
+84 LLDVDTWE
-92 YLLEQTLRREAA
+92 HLLEQTFRREAA

-116 ERRNSVSGAD
+116 QRRKAASGGD
-126 TASEEIT
+126 TPAEEVT
-133 TEIPA
+133 AEIPP
-138 VVVSDDDEAA
+138 VVVA
-148 EAVASVDERTAS
+148 
-160 TVAAKIGSVEDR
+160 DR
-172 TSEVRTADIRTET
+172 TDHTSAAHE
-185 ESERH
+185 

-195 SPTSDAPTTS
+195 DTPAAHGDPEVPAADADDPIDGTGADGPDREDTAFEHAATVNAAS
-205 NREAAESVR
+205 ETGDAEAAGNPV
-214 PEVVDGELLERPATR
+214 VVDGELVEPTAPGSGSGPETH
-229 PAAEHTEVADH
+229 A
-240 DEDAAGIDAEAV
+240 EDAAGIDEEAV
-252 HLHRGRRRHS
+252 HVHRGRRRPA

-273 NFAERRR
+273 DFAERRR
-280 GRGAYDPMADRKAA
+280 GRGAYDPMADRLAA

-304 ALMLVGLAAIAV
+304 ALILLGVTLVAVLAAV
-316 ITALF
+316 L

-331 GAVLLL
+331 GSALLL
-337 GAYLTYLR
+337 AAYLTYLR

-356 RRVERMRRARLGV
+356 RRIERMRRARLGV

-384 RRPGAVVLETDDE
+384 RRPGAVV
-397 DPAFDVLDTF
+397 
-407 DRDLDGDPGHHDG
+407 
-420 RPTHREPLRRAV
+420 
-432 G
+432 

>member
-30 RRTGEA
+30 RRTGDA

-51 VPSRGPAAADPDQ
+51 VPSRGRAAADPVQ
-64 AEAED
+64 AEDED
-69 SHFGLPSGAGATDAE
+69 SLFGLPSGAGATDAE
-84 LLDTENWE
+84 LLDTETWE
-92 YLLEQTLRREAA
+92 HLLEQTLRREAA

-116 ERRNSVSGAD
+116 ERRAAVAGDPA
-126 TASEEIT
+126 AEEVT
-133 TEIPA
+133 SEIPA
-138 VVVSDDDEAA
+138 VPGVDEHDPAR
-148 EAVASVDERTAS
+148 AVAGVDERSAS
-160 TVAAKIGSVEDR
+160 AVGARVGDLRPGGGAASGVGAAA
-172 TSEVRTADIRTET
+172 AD
-185 ESERH
+185 
-190 TPAAH
+190 
-195 SPTSDAPTTS
+195 SDVSGA
-205 NREAAESVR
+205 EADDEIPQAV
-214 PEVVDGELLERPATR
+214 VVDGELVEGTAGERT
-229 PAAEHTEVADH
+229 AARTDH
-240 DEDAAGIDAEAV
+240 AEDAAGIDEEAV
-252 HLHRGRRRHS
+252 LTHRGRRRPA

-273 NFAERRR
+273 SFAERRR
-280 GRGAYDPMADRKAA
+280 GRGAYDPMADREAA

-304 ALMLVGLAAIAV
+304 ALILVALSVVTVIAA
-316 ITALF
+316 LL

-331 GAVLLL
+331 GSVLLL
-337 GAYLTYLR
+337 AAYLTYLR
-345 RQVRLEESLRR
+345 RQVKLEESLRR
-356 RRVERMRRARLGV
+356 RRIERMRRARLGV

-384 RRPGAVVLETDDE
+384 RRPGAVVLEIDDE

-407 DRDLDGDPGHHDG
+407 DDHLDSDPGHHD
-420 RPTHREPLRRAV
+420 HRRRQHAPLRRAV